1 MLQDTYLHA
10 LHFSVVSVKS
20 FTNKPVCSYQKYS
33 SLLPSCFEKWKE
45 APSKLCLA
53 ILFDINI
60 YNCTEEPW
68 LFLKLNPL
76 NSWSA
81 LNLMKDRLQGP
92 TNFLWM
98 PVSLDFE
105 RVICSAFDEP
115 VRTPEVSALKVLLLI
130 WKYKDWQHS
139 KGCKRMVK
147 QQHSYWWPR
156 LLCT

>member
-1 MLQDTYLHA
+1 M
-10 LHFSVVSVKS
+10 
-20 FTNKPVCSYQKYS
+20 
-33 SLLPSCFEKWKE
+33 
-45 APSKLCLA
+45 
-53 ILFDINI
+53 IM
-60 YNCTEEPW
+60 
-68 LFLKLNPL
+68 FLKLNPL

-156 LLCT
+156 LLCTSFSCGIILAFHVCQNVVNEAIIVCTYYSFKGHQNLTLIIVLVWV